1 MSRLLVVFITFG
13 VLLYDQ
19 SLAQENWLDS
29 VEFNADLR
37 LRSESIDDDKK
48 EFRHR
53 GRFRTRL
60 GLTAKVNN
68 NVQTIFRLA
77 SGGGNPVSTNQSF
90 DDGFSIKDIRL
101 DLAYVDWA
109 LNDTTHIYGGKMK
122 NPLYR
127 AGSHPLIWDS
137 DLSPEGLAVIHK
149 KGRFFGTLATLVV
162 EERSSSDNSFL
173 VALQGGININ
183 IFDRGD
189 FTGGIGYFDYSAT
202 IGNQPFYNGQAKG
215 NSVAIDCSMLATGAI
230 RVTSQLAPFCNPAIP
245 EGNLIFD
252 YNELEFF
259 GQFDTTIGNFPLS
272 IFVNLVQNSGASINN
287 NGYAFGA
294 KVGKAKTPGD
304 WQASW
309 AWQNLKADAVIA
321 TFTDSDFGG
330 GGTDAKGHTL
340 KSKYVLANNWALAG
354 TLFLNEIDIS
364 SDNRHDYSRLQLD
377 LEFKF

>member
-1 MSRLLVVFITFG
+1 MPRLLVVFITFG
-13 VLLYDQ
+13 VLFYNH
-19 SLAQENWLDS
+19 SLAQENWFDS

-37 LRSESIDDDKK
+37 LRSESIDDDEK

-53 GRFRTRL
+53 GRFRARL
-60 GLTAKVNN
+60 GLKAKVNN
-68 NVQTIFRLA
+68 NVQAIFRLA
-77 SGGGNPVSTNQSF
+77 SGGGNPVSANQSF
-90 DDGFSIKDIRL
+90 DDGFSRKDIGL

-109 LNDTTHIYGGKMK
+109 LNDTTHVYGGKMK
-122 NPLYR
+122 NPFYR
-127 AGSHPLIWDS
+127 AGSHALIWDS
-137 DLSPEGLAVIHK
+137 DLNPEGFAVIHK
-149 KGRFFGTLATLVV
+149 KGIFFGTLATLVV
-162 EERSSSDNSFL
+162 EERSDSDNSFL

-183 IFDRGD
+183 IFDGGD

-202 IGNQPFYNGQAKG
+202 IGNPPFYNGKAKG
-215 NSVAIDCSMLATGAI
+215 NSVVCTLFLATDQCAGAG
-230 RVTSQLAPFCNPAIP
+230 SNLA
-245 EGNLIFD
+245 LTFD

-259 GQFDTTIGNFPLS
+259 GQFDTTIGNLPLS

-294 KVGKAKTPGD
+294 KVGKAKAPGD

-309 AWQNLKADAVIA
+309 AWQNLEADAVIA
-321 TFTDSDFGG
+321 TFTNSDFGG
-330 GGTDAKGHTL
+330 GGTDAKGHIL
-340 KSKYVLANNWALAG
+340 RSKYVLTNNSALAG